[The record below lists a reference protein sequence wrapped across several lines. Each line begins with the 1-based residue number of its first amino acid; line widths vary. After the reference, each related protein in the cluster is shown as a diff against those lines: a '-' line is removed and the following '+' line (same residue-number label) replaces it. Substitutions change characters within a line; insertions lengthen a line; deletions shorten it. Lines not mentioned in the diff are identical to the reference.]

1 MTEKAYKAMGVAG
14 VANIVIGVISI
25 VVGVASVVVL
35 LISAAKLFKTKKGL
49 TF

>member
-1 MTEKAYKAMGVAG
+1 MTEKAYKAMGIAG
-14 VANIVIGVISI
+14 VVNIVAGVISI
-25 VVGVASVVVL
+25 VVGVASGIIL